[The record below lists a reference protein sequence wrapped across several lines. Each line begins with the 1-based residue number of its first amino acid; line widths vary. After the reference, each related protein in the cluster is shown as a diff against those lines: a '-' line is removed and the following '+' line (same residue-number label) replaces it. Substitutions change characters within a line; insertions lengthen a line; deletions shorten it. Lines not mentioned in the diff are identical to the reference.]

1 MEKFVKTGKKLV
13 IAALAVTMFVL
24 PSNLSK
30 ENTDTV
36 STQAIWVIGGQ

>member
-1 MEKFVKTGKKLV
+1 MKKFVKTGKKLA
-13 IAALAVTMFVL
+13 IATLALAMFVL

-30 ENTDTV
+30 ENANTV